1 MDVQRKRIL
10 LLIGAVAAFIIVLVG
25 RAVLSVLIQIEPY
38 DYPLIWMVEHIGS
51 GPIMLVTGLLLF
63 AIFYFGMRDRMR
75 NSKQR
80 TSKAERELE
89 QLEARGSGTGLF
101 RTLRWRF
108 LLIFIVSMVITG
120 CLLVIGHAF
129 ISYLIFKDP
138 HNPGLKWII
147 NNVGSPI
154 LMTISG
160 ILLFFIVFYL
170 TTSSMIGYL
179 KQITT
184 GLQEIAKGQLDHSI
198 PVKTTDELGL
208 LAHNINRMSRQLSL
222 SIEEERNAEK
232 AKNDL
237 ITGVSHDLRTPL
249 TSILGFLEAIE
260 DDRYKD
266 EVELRYYVNIA
277 HEKSRGLKRL
287 IDDLFE
293 YTKYNNQDE
302 LDIRELDLIGF
313 LRQLAEEFVP
323 SLTKADMVCRIDAP
337 DGAMLIAADGE
348 SLVRAFE
355 NLIANAINYG
365 SQGKYLD
372 IRVSMEDQQAI
383 VAFANYGEPIP
394 KQELPRLF
402 ERFYRVEQSRSKHT
416 GGSGLG
422 LAIVKSIVERHQGS
436 ISVRSSKKETVFEI
450 RLPLQP

>member
-1 MDVQRKRIL
+1 
-10 LLIGAVAAFIIVLVG
+10 
-25 RAVLSVLIQIEPY
+25 
-38 DYPLIWMVEHIGS
+38 MVEHIGS
-51 GPIMLVTGLLLF
+51 IPIMLATGLLIF
-63 AIFYFGMRDRMR
+63 AFFYYWVRGRIF
-75 NSKQR
+75 NKAQR
-80 TSKAERELE
+80 AAKAERELE
-89 QLEARGSGTGLF
+89 QLEARGSGARLF
-101 RTLRWRF
+101 QTLRWRF
-108 LLIFIVSMVITG
+108 LLIFIVSMGLTG

-138 HNPGLKWII
+138 NSLGLKWVI
-147 NNVGSPI
+147 NNIGSPI
-154 LMTISG
+154 LMTICG

-184 GLQEIAKGQLDHSI
+184 GLQVIAKGQLDHSI

-222 SIEEERNAEK
+222 SIEEERNTEK
-232 AKNDL
+232 TKNDL

-323 SLTKADMVCRIDAP
+323 SLNKADMVCRIDAP

-355 NLIANAINYG
+355 NIMTNAINYG
-365 SQGKYLD
+365 SQGKFID
-372 IRVSMEDQQAI
+372 IRVAVEDGQAVI
-383 VAFANYGEPIP
+383 AFSNYGEPIA

-402 ERFYRVEQSRSKHT
+402 ERFYRVEQSRSTHT

-422 LAIVKSIVERHQGS
+422 LAIVKSIVERHRGT
-436 ISVRSSKKETVFEI
+436 ITVRSSKKETVFEI
-450 RLPLQP
+450 RLPLYS